1 MGKNGSKEGTPTKV
15 VRWILAVV
23 FVAAGVMKLVGEGEA
38 TAFRLQL
45 DSAGIPM
52 ADLAETVVPLVE
64 IGIGALLALGLFT
77 RIASLAAIA
86 VMLVATYVHLKADA
100 AAFPNQPQ
108 EPYVPIVVLAMAL
121 FLLWRKTAAAKRN

>member
-1 MGKNGSKEGTPTKV
+1 MGKTGRNEGTPTKV
-15 VRWILAVV
+15 IRWILAVV
-23 FVAAGVMKLVGEGEA
+23 FVAAGVMKLVGEAEA

-52 ADLAETVVPLVE
+52 ADLAETVVPFAE

-77 RIASLAAIA
+77 RIASLAAIV
-86 VMLVATYVHLKADA
+86 VMLVATLVHLKADP

-108 EPYVPIVVLAMAL
+108 EPYLPIAVMAMAL
-121 FLLWRKTAAAKRN
+121 FLLWRKTAAANKN